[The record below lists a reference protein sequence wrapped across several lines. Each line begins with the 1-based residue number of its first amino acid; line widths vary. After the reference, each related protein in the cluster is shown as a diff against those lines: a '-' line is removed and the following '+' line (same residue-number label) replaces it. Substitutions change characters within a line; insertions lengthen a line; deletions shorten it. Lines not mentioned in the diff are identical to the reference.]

1 MTKRAIGGTFL
12 AALALVLLLSFK
24 TPETAGLGGGSSP
37 GSTVRSGYS
46 GQLTGSSVQTPFGTV
61 QVQVTLQNG
70 QITDIQALQLPAGGH
85 SSQVSQF
92 AEPQLRSEAL
102 SAQSSQVNTISGA
115 TYTSQAYLQSLQ
127 FALDQ
132 AGSGFSGSVAA
143 ANPAATPS
151 SAGAA
156 GGVPSGTSSSAG
168 AGTGSSTAAGA
179 ASGTGAGATAS
190 NSSGTAASK
199 LYTGTLTGS
208 AIQMP
213 YGIIQ
218 VQVKLQDG
226 RITDVQTLQAP
237 SRGHSGQVAQ
247 FAAPVLRSEVL
258 SAQSSQ
264 VNTVSGATYTSQAY
278 LQSLQSA
285 LDQAA

>member
-1 MTKRAIGGTFL
+1 MMKRAIGGTFL
-12 AALALVLLLSFK
+12 AAVALVLLLSFK

-37 GSTVRSGYS
+37 GSTVKSSYS
-46 GQLTGSSVQTPFGTV
+46 GQLNGSSVQTPFGTV

-127 FALDQ
+127 SALDQ

-143 ANPAATPS
+143 ANPAANPEG
-151 SAGAA
+151 AGAA
-156 GGVPSGTSSSAG
+156 GGVPSGTWSGAGSGAG
-168 AGTGSSTAAGA
+168 AGA
-179 ASGTGAGATAS
+179 ATAS

-199 LYTGTLTGS
+199 SYTGTLTGS

>member
-12 AALALVLLLSFK
+12 AAVALVLLLSFR

-37 GSTVRSGYS
+37 GSTVKSSYS

-127 FALDQ
+127 
-132 AGSGFSGSVAA
+132 
-143 ANPAATPS
+143 
-151 SAGAA
+151 
-156 GGVPSGTSSSAG
+156 
-168 AGTGSSTAAGA
+168 
-179 ASGTGAGATAS
+179 
-190 NSSGTAASK
+190 
-199 LYTGTLTGS
+199 
-208 AIQMP
+208 
-213 YGIIQ
+213 
-218 VQVKLQDG
+218 
-226 RITDVQTLQAP
+226 
-237 SRGHSGQVAQ
+237 
-247 FAAPVLRSEVL
+247 
-258 SAQSSQ
+258 
-264 VNTVSGATYTSQAY
+264 
-278 LQSLQSA
+278 SA